1 MDLWLNRRP
10 EVPKRTDL
18 KRILIIG
25 SGPIV
30 IGQAG
35 EFDYSGTQAVRAL
48 KEEGYSVSLVNSNPA
63 TIMTDPE
70 LSDATYMVPLTADAV
85 SKVLEKDRPDAILP
99 TMGGQT
105 ALNLS
110 IELSDRGILKRLG
123 IELIG
128 TSVETIRKAEDR
140 GLFKKA
146 MESIGL
152 ASPVSF
158 VAHSLSDA
166 RKALDHLSFPIMIR
180 PSFTLGGSGGGVVFN
195 LEEFE
200 QRVAV
205 GLEMSP
211 VHEVLVEESLLGWKE
226 FELEV
231 VRDRSDNAIV
241 VCSIENLD
249 PMGVHTG
256 DSITVAPQMTLPDR
270 EYQYLRNSAI
280 AILREIGVETGGSNV
295 QFAVHPDTGRV
306 VVIEMNPRVSR
317 SSALASK
324 ATGFPIARVATKV
337 AIGYTLDE
345 IPNDITGTTPASFEP
360 SLDYVVVKIPRF
372 HFEKFPQASRV
383 LGPQMQSVG
392 EVMGIGHNFKEA
404 FQKALRS
411 LENNTY
417 GLMPLKLPSDP
428 EDIAQILKTPLDN
441 RIHAIGEVFRRGVS
455 LEQVRE
461 WTGIDAWFLR
471 EIREI
476 IELEREIGRLKGEP
490 LALFPEEL
498 LLKAKKDGF
507 SDQMLARLLGHPEES
522 VREMRLRRGVVIH
535 HRHVDTCAAEFASRT
550 PYLYGTYGGEEEM
563 LPVDTTPKPVVI
575 LGSGPNRI
583 GQGVEF
589 DYCCVHGVMALRE
602 AGVEAVMVNCNPE
615 TVSTDFD
622 ISDRLHFDPLAI
634 EDVLS
639 ILDRENPRGVVVQFG
654 GQTPLKLSRKLAE
667 LGIPILGTSPDMT
680 DLAEDRERF
689 RAVIEELGLKQP
701 SSALA
706 HAIGE
711 APEQVRKIGFP
722 VLVRPSYV
730 LGGEAMEV
738 LYDEEGLQ
746 EYLKRIQD
754 MDFRFPLLIDSFIGQ
769 ATEVDVDA
777 LCDGSEVFV
786 AGILEHIE
794 EAGIHSGDSSCFL
807 PPMNLSANVLS
818 VIRQQSRQLGLAMG
832 VRGLMNIQ
840 FAVQNETV
848 YVLEVN
854 PRASR
859 TVPFVSKSIGIP
871 LAKMA
876 MRILLGSTLRELG
889 LNEADISHRF
899 VAVKEAV
906 FPFRKFQGVDTL
918 LGPEM
923 KSTGEVMGISGE
935 FGKAFLDAQ
944 EASGMMLPRAGTVL
958 ISVSDQ
964 DKAPILPVAKEL
976 VSLGFRLVATKGTR
990 QFLASGGVPVEEV
1003 LKVKEGRPHIVDH
1016 IKNGDIQIV
1025 INTVSGRTAQKDSLS
1040 IRREALVR
1048 NIPYYTTVAGARAAS
1063 SALSS
1068 ELSGGR
1074 PGPVYSLQEIFRAA
1088 PSP

>member
-1 MDLWLNRRP
+1 MPR
-10 EVPKRTDL
+10 RTDL

-48 KEEGYSVSLVNSNPA
+48 KEEGYEVSLVNSNPA

-70 LSDATYMVPLTADAV
+70 LSDATYMVPLTLEAV
-85 SKVLEKDRPDAILP
+85 EKVLEKDRPDAILP

-110 IELSDRGILKRLG
+110 VALADAGVLSRLG

-128 TSVETIRKAEDR
+128 TTVETIRKAEDR

-152 ASPVSF
+152 ASPKSF
-158 VAHSLSDA
+158 VVHSLEEA
-166 RKALDHLSFPIMIR
+166 RQVLAEFSFPLMIR

-195 LEEFE
+195 REEFE
-200 QRVAV
+200 QRLLV

-231 VRDRSDNAIV
+231 VRDRADNAII

-256 DSITVAPQMTLPDR
+256 DSITVAPAMTLTDR
-270 EYQYLRNSAI
+270 EFQDLRNASI
-280 AILREIGVETGGSNV
+280 AVLREVGVETGGSNV
-295 QFAVHPDTGRV
+295 QFAIHPETGRV

-345 IPNDITGTTPASFEP
+345 IVNDITGTTPASFEP
-360 SLDYVVVKIPRF
+360 SIDYVVVKIPRF

-404 FQKALRS
+404 FLKALRS
-411 LENNTY
+411 LENNSY
-417 GLMPLKLPSDP
+417 GLMPIALPEDP
-428 EDIAQILKTPLDN
+428 EDVAQILKSPIDT
-441 RIHAIGEVFRRGVS
+441 RIHGVAEAFRRGFPVD
-455 LEQVRE
+455 RIHE
-461 WTGIDAWFLR
+461 WTGIDPWFLH
-471 EIREI
+471 EIRDLI
-476 IELEREIGRLKGEP
+476 QLERAVLQFKGEH
-490 LALFPEEL
+490 LALFPEPL
-498 LLKAKKDGF
+498 LISAKRNGF
-507 SDQMLARLLGHPEES
+507 SDRALSHLLGQDEDAI
-522 VREMRLRRGVVIH
+522 REMRLRRGILLH
-535 HRHVDTCAAEFASRT
+535 HRHVDTCAAEFEART
-550 PYLYGTYGGEEEM
+550 PYLYGTYGGREEVAPRSGERRS
-563 LPVDTTPKPVVI
+563 VVI

-602 AGVEAVMVNCNPE
+602 HGIEAVMINCNPE

-622 ISDRLHFDPLAI
+622 LSDRLYFDPLTL
-634 EDVLS
+634 EDVLA
-639 ILDRENPRGVVVQFG
+639 ILEKENPMGVVVQFG
-654 GQTPLKLSRKLAE
+654 GQTPLRLSGKLAK
-667 LGIPILGTSPDMT
+667 LGIPILGTQPDMT

-689 RAVIEELGLKQP
+689 REVIEKLGLKQP
-701 SSALA
+701 ASALA
-706 HAIGE
+706 HSIEETGVLA
-711 APEQVRKIGFP
+711 RTIGFP
-722 VLVRPSYV
+722 LLIRPSYV
-730 LGGEAMEV
+730 LGGEAMEI
-738 LYDEEGLQ
+738 LYDDEGLT
-746 EYLKRIQD
+746 EYLKRVQSL
-754 MDFRFPLLIDSFIGQ
+754 DFRFPLLIDSFIGQ

-777 LCDGSEVFV
+777 LCDGEDVFV

-794 EAGIHSGDSSCFL
+794 EAGIHSGDSACFL
-807 PPMNLSANVLS
+807 PPLNLSPEVLS
-818 VIRQQSRQLGLAMG
+818 RIREETRKLGMFMG

-871 LAKMA
+871 IAKMA
-876 MRILLGSTLRELG
+876 MRILLGASLKELG
-889 LNEADISHRF
+889 LLDLPAGHRY
-899 VAVKEAV
+899 VSVKEAV

-923 KSTGEVMGISGE
+923 KSTGEVMGIGE
-935 FGKAFLDAQ
+935 KFGKAFLDAQ
-944 EASGMMLPRAGTVL
+944 EAAGMTLPRSGTVF

-964 DKAPILPVAKEL
+964 DKAAIVSVAQSL
-976 VSLGFRLVATKGTR
+976 ASLGFRIVATHGTR
-990 QFLASGGVPVEEV
+990 VFLEGHGIAVEEV
-1003 LKVKEGRPHIVDH
+1003 LKVKEGRPHVVDQ
-1016 IKNGDIQIV
+1016 IKNGEIQLV

-1040 IRREALVR
+1040 IRRETLVR
-1048 NIPYYTTVAGARAAS
+1048 NIPYYTTVAGAKAVS
-1063 SALSS
+1063 LALSG
-1068 ELSGGR
+1068 ELDGDKQA
-1074 PGPVYSLQEIFRAA
+1074 PVLSLQEIFGRSS
-1088 PSP
+1088 SPLP

>member
-1 MDLWLNRRP
+1 MPR
-10 EVPKRTDL
+10 RTDL

-48 KEEGYSVSLVNSNPA
+48 KEEGYDVSLVNSNPA

-70 LSDATYMVPLTADAV
+70 LSDATYMVPLTVEAV
-85 SKVLEKDRPDAILP
+85 ERVLEKDRPDAILP

-110 IELSDRGILKRLG
+110 VALSDAGVLSRLG

-152 ASPVSF
+152 ASPKSF
-158 VAHSLSDA
+158 IVHSLEDA
-166 RKALDHLSFPIMIR
+166 RQVLLEFNFPIMIR
-180 PSFTLGGSGGGVVFN
+180 PSFTLGGSGGGVVYN
-195 LEEFE
+195 REEFE
-200 QRVAV
+200 QRLLV

-231 VRDRSDNAIV
+231 VRDRVDNAII

-256 DSITVAPQMTLPDR
+256 DSITVAPAMTLTDR
-270 EYQYLRNSAI
+270 EFQYLRNASI
-280 AILREIGVETGGSNV
+280 AILREVGVETGGSNV
-295 QFAVHPDTGRV
+295 QFAVHPETGRV

-345 IPNDITGTTPASFEP
+345 IQNDITGTTPASFEP
-360 SLDYVVVKIPRF
+360 SIDYVVVKVPRF

-404 FQKALRS
+404 FLKALRS
-411 LENNTY
+411 LENNSY
-417 GLMPLKLPSDP
+417 GLMPIALPEDP
-428 EDIAQILKTPLDN
+428 EDVAQILRSPIDT
-441 RIHAIGEVFRRGVS
+441 RIHAIAEAFRRGFS
-455 LEQVRE
+455 LDKLHE
-461 WTGIDAWFLR
+461 WTGVDPWFLR
-471 EIREI
+471 EIRELI
-476 IELEREIGRLKGEP
+476 QIEHSIAQYKGEP
-490 LALFPEEL
+490 LAIFPEPL
-498 LLKAKKDGF
+498 LVSAKRNGF
-507 SDQMLARLLGHPEES
+507 SDRALSHLLGQEEDS
-522 VREMRLRRGVVIH
+522 IREMRLRRGLILH
-535 HRHVDTCAAEFASRT
+535 YRHVDTCAAEFEAQT
-550 PYLYGTYGGEEEM
+550 PYLYGTYGGKDEGG
-563 LPVDTTPKPVVI
+563 TKNGARQSVVI

-602 AGVEAVMVNCNPE
+602 SGFEAVMVNCNPE

-622 ISDRLHFDPLAI
+622 LSDRLYFDPLTM
-634 EDVLS
+634 EDVLA
-639 ILDRENPRGVVVQFG
+639 ILEREKPMGVVVQFG
-654 GQTPLKLSRKLAE
+654 GQTPLRLSRKLME
-667 LGIPILGTSPDMT
+667 LGIPILGTQPDMT

-689 RAVIEELGLKQP
+689 RTVIQDLGLKQP
-701 SSALA
+701 ASALA
-706 HAIGE
+706 HSIDEAGVLAKTIGY
-711 APEQVRKIGFP
+711 PLLI
-722 VLVRPSYV
+722 RPSYV
-730 LGGEAMEV
+730 LGGEAMEI
-738 LYDEEGLQ
+738 LYDDDGLT
-746 EYLKRIQD
+746 EYLKRIFSL
-754 MDFRFPLLIDSFIGQ
+754 DFRFPLLIDSFIGQ

-777 LCDGSEVFV
+777 LCDGQDVFV

-794 EAGIHSGDSSCFL
+794 EAGIHSGDSACFL
-807 PPMNLSANVLS
+807 PPLNLSPSTLS
-818 VIRQQSRQLGLAMG
+818 RIREETCRLGLFMG

-876 MRILLGSTLRELG
+876 MRILLGETIADLG
-889 LNEADISHRF
+889 LLGSSTGHPY
-899 VAVKEAV
+899 VSVKEAV

-923 KSTGEVMGISGE
+923 KSTGEVMGIGKE

-944 EASGMMLPRAGTVL
+944 EAAGMILPRSGTVF
-958 ISVSDQ
+958 ISVSDH
-964 DKAPILPVAKEL
+964 DKPAIIPVARSL
-976 VSLGFRLVATKGTR
+976 SALGFRLVATHGTR
-990 QFLASGGVPVEEV
+990 LFLEGQGITVEEV
-1003 LKVKEGRPHIVDH
+1003 LKVKEGRPHVVDQ
-1016 IKNGDIQIV
+1016 IKNGEIQLV
-1025 INTVSGRTAQKDSLS
+1025 INTVSGRAAQKDSLS
-1040 IRREALVR
+1040 IRRETLTR
-1048 NIPYYTTVAGARAAS
+1048 NIPYYTTVAGAKAVS
-1063 SALSS
+1063 SALSA
-1068 ELSGGR
+1068 EISGNE
-1074 PGPVYSLQEIFRAA
+1074 PAPVLSLQEIFRKTSTIL
-1088 PSP
+1088 P

>member
-1 MDLWLNRRP
+1 M
-10 EVPKRTDL
+10 PKRTDL
-18 KRILIIG
+18 TSILIIG

-48 KEEGYSVSLVNSNPA
+48 KEEGFRVSLVNSNPA
-63 TIMTDPE
+63 TIMTDPQ
-70 LSDATYMVPLTADAV
+70 LSDATYMVPLTVDAV
-85 SKVLEKDRPDAILP
+85 TRVLEKERPDAILP

-105 ALNLS
+105 ALNLAVM
-110 IELSDRGILKRLG
+110 LSDRGVLKRLG

-146 MESIGL
+146 MEDIGL
-152 ASPVSF
+152 ASPRSF
-158 VAHSLSDA
+158 VAHSMAEA
-166 RKALDHLSFPIMIR
+166 RLALGELSFPIMIR

-200 QRVAV
+200 QRVQV

-211 VHEVLVEESLLGWKE
+211 VREVLVEESLLGWKE

-231 VRDRSDNAIV
+231 VRDRADNAII

-270 EYQYLRNSAI
+270 EYQYLRNASI
-280 AILREIGVETGGSNV
+280 AILREVGVETGGSNV
-295 QFAVHPDTGRV
+295 QFAVHPETGRV

-345 IPNDITGTTPASFEP
+345 IQNDITGSTPASFEP

-411 LENNTY
+411 LENNTH
-417 GLMPLKLPSDP
+417 GLMPVHLPDDP
-428 EDIAQILKTPLDN
+428 MDLAQLLKTPLDN
-441 RIHAIGEVFRRGVS
+441 RIHAVGEVFRQGFSV
-455 LEQVRE
+455 EQIRE
-461 WTGIDAWFLR
+461 WTGIDPWFLR

-476 IELEREIGRLKGEP
+476 VEMEKEIARYAGEP
-490 LALFPEEL
+490 LALFPENL
-498 LLKAKKDGF
+498 LLEAKKDGF
-507 SDQMLARLLGHPEES
+507 SDTMLARLLGQSEDN
-522 VREMRLRRGVVIH
+522 VREMRRRRGIVLH

-550 PYLYGTYGGEEEM
+550 PYLYGTYGGAEEM
-563 LPVDTTPKPVVI
+563 PPVNPSRKPVVI

-602 AGVEAVMVNCNPE
+602 QGVEAVMINCNPE

-622 ISDRLHFDPLAI
+622 ISDRLHFDPLSI
-634 EDVLS
+634 EDVLA
-639 ILDRENPRGVVVQFG
+639 ILERENPAGVVVQFG
-654 GQTPLKLSRKLAE
+654 GQTPLKLSGKLAE
-667 LGIPILGTSPDMT
+667 AGIPILGTSPDMT

-689 RAVIEELGLKQP
+689 RAVIEKLGLKQP
-701 SSALA
+701 PSALA
-706 HAIGE
+706 HTIGE
-711 APEQVRKIGFP
+711 TGGLAREIGFP

-738 LYDEEGLQ
+738 LYDDEGLD
-746 EYLKRIQD
+746 EYLKRVQSL
-754 MDFRFPLLIDSFIGQ
+754 DFRFPLLIDSFIGQ

-777 LCDGSEVFV
+777 LCDQSEVFV

-794 EAGIHSGDSSCFL
+794 EAGIHSGDSACFL
-807 PPMNLSANVLS
+807 PPMSLSPGVLQE
-818 VIRQQSRQLGLAMG
+818 IRRQTRQLGLALG

-848 YVLEVN
+848 FVLEVN

-876 MRILLGSTLRELG
+876 MRILLGATIRSLG
-889 LNEADISHRF
+889 LKEEEVSHRF
-899 VAVKEAV
+899 VSVKEAV

-923 KSTGEVMGISGE
+923 KSTGEVMGIAGS
-935 FGKAFLDAQ
+935 FGRAFFDAQ
-944 EASGMMLPRAGTVL
+944 EASGMTLPRSGTVL
-958 ISVSDQ
+958 ISVSDK
-964 DKAPILPVAKEL
+964 DKAPILSVARSL
-976 VSLGFRLVATKGTR
+976 IALGFRLVATQGTC
-990 QFLASGGVPVEEV
+990 QFLSNAGVSVEEV
-1003 LKVKEGRPHIVDH
+1003 RKVKEGRPHIVDH
-1016 IKNGDIQIV
+1016 LKNGEIQIV
-1025 INTVSGRTAQKDSLS
+1025 INTVSGRTAQRDSLS

-1048 NIPYYTTVAGARAAS
+1048 NIPYYTTVAGARAAA

-1068 ELSGGR
+1068 ELSGSR
-1074 PGPVYSLQEIFRAA
+1074 QTEVHSLQEIFGEVS
-1088 PSP
+1088 SP

>member
-1 MDLWLNRRP
+1 MPR
-10 EVPKRTDL
+10 RTDL

-48 KEEGYSVSLVNSNPA
+48 KEEGYEVSLVNSNPA

-70 LSDATYMVPLTADAV
+70 LSDATYMVPLTLEAV
-85 SKVLEKDRPDAILP
+85 EKVLEKDRPDAILP

-110 IELSDRGILKRLG
+110 VALADAGVLSRLG

-128 TSVETIRKAEDR
+128 TTVETIRKAEDR

-152 ASPVSF
+152 ASPKSF
-158 VAHSLSDA
+158 VVHSLEEA
-166 RKALDHLSFPIMIR
+166 RQVLAEFSFPLMIR

-195 LEEFE
+195 REEFE
-200 QRVAV
+200 QRLLV

-231 VRDRSDNAIV
+231 VRDRADNAII

-256 DSITVAPQMTLPDR
+256 DSITVAPAMTLTDR
-270 EYQYLRNSAI
+270 EFQDLRNASI
-280 AILREIGVETGGSNV
+280 AVLREVGVETGGSNV
-295 QFAVHPDTGRV
+295 QFAIHPETGRV

-345 IPNDITGTTPASFEP
+345 IVNDITGTTPASFEP
-360 SLDYVVVKIPRF
+360 SIDYVVVKIPRF

-404 FQKALRS
+404 FLKALRS
-411 LENNTY
+411 LENNSY
-417 GLMPLKLPSDP
+417 GLMPISLPEDP
-428 EDIAQILKTPLDN
+428 EDVAQILKSPIDT
-441 RIHAIGEVFRRGVS
+441 RIHGVAEAFRRGFPVD
-455 LEQVRE
+455 RIHE
-461 WTGIDAWFLR
+461 WTGIDPWFLH
-471 EIREI
+471 EIRDLI
-476 IELEREIGRLKGEP
+476 QLERAVLQFKGEP
-490 LALFPEEL
+490 LALFPEPL
-498 LLKAKKDGF
+498 LISAKRNGF
-507 SDQMLARLLGHPEES
+507 SDRALSHLLGQDEDAI
-522 VREMRLRRGVVIH
+522 REMRLRRGILLH
-535 HRHVDTCAAEFASRT
+535 HRHVDTCAAEFEART
-550 PYLYGTYGGEEEM
+550 PYLYGTYGGREEVAPRSGERRS
-563 LPVDTTPKPVVI
+563 VVI

-602 AGVEAVMVNCNPE
+602 HGIEAVMINCNPE

-622 ISDRLHFDPLAI
+622 LSDRLYFDPLTL
-634 EDVLS
+634 EDVLA
-639 ILDRENPRGVVVQFG
+639 ILEKENPMGVVVQFG
-654 GQTPLKLSRKLAE
+654 GQTPLRLSGKLAK
-667 LGIPILGTSPDMT
+667 LGIPILGTQPDMT

-689 RAVIEELGLKQP
+689 REVIEKLGLKQP
-701 SSALA
+701 ASALA
-706 HAIGE
+706 HSIEETGVLA
-711 APEQVRKIGFP
+711 RTIGFP
-722 VLVRPSYV
+722 LLIRPSYV
-730 LGGEAMEV
+730 LGGEAMEI
-738 LYDEEGLQ
+738 LYDDEGLT
-746 EYLKRIQD
+746 EYLKRVQSL
-754 MDFRFPLLIDSFIGQ
+754 DFRFPLLIDSFIGQ

-777 LCDGSEVFV
+777 LCDGEDVFV

-794 EAGIHSGDSSCFL
+794 EAGIHSGDSACFL
-807 PPMNLSANVLS
+807 PPLNLSPEVLS
-818 VIRQQSRQLGLAMG
+818 RIREETRKLGMFMG

-871 LAKMA
+871 IAKMA
-876 MRILLGSTLRELG
+876 MRILLGASLKELG
-889 LNEADISHRF
+889 LLDLPAGHRY
-899 VAVKEAV
+899 VSVKEAV

-923 KSTGEVMGISGE
+923 KSTGEVMGIGE
-935 FGKAFLDAQ
+935 KFGKAFLDAQ
-944 EASGMMLPRAGTVL
+944 EAAGMTLPRSGTVF

-964 DKAPILPVAKEL
+964 DKAAIVSVAQSL
-976 VSLGFRLVATKGTR
+976 ASLGFRIVATHGTR
-990 QFLASGGVPVEEV
+990 VFLEGHGIAVEEV
-1003 LKVKEGRPHIVDH
+1003 LKVKEGRPHVVDQ
-1016 IKNGDIQIV
+1016 IKNGEIQLV

-1040 IRREALVR
+1040 IRRETLVR
-1048 NIPYYTTVAGARAAS
+1048 NIPYYTTVAGAKAVS
-1063 SALSS
+1063 LALSG
-1068 ELSGGR
+1068 ELDGDKQA
-1074 PGPVYSLQEIFRAA
+1074 PVLSLQEIFGRSS
-1088 PSP
+1088 SPLP

>member
-1 MDLWLNRRP
+1 MPR
-10 EVPKRTDL
+10 RTDL

-48 KEEGYSVSLVNSNPA
+48 KEEGYEVSLVNSNPA

-70 LSDATYMVPLTADAV
+70 LSDATYMVPLTLEAV
-85 SKVLEKDRPDAILP
+85 EKVLEKDRPDAILP

-110 IELSDRGILKRLG
+110 VALADAGVLSRLG

-128 TSVETIRKAEDR
+128 TTVETIRKAEDR

-152 ASPVSF
+152 ASPKSF
-158 VAHSLSDA
+158 VVHSLEEA
-166 RKALDHLSFPIMIR
+166 RQVLAEFSFPLMIR

-195 LEEFE
+195 REEFE
-200 QRVAV
+200 QRLLV

-231 VRDRSDNAIV
+231 VRDRADNAII

-256 DSITVAPQMTLPDR
+256 DSITVAPAMTLTDR
-270 EYQYLRNSAI
+270 EFQDLRNASI
-280 AILREIGVETGGSNV
+280 AVLREVGVETGGSNV
-295 QFAVHPDTGRV
+295 QFAIHPETGRV

-345 IPNDITGTTPASFEP
+345 IVNDITGTTPASFEP
-360 SLDYVVVKIPRF
+360 SIDYVVVKIPRF

-404 FQKALRS
+404 FLKALRS
-411 LENNTY
+411 LENNSY
-417 GLMPLKLPSDP
+417 GLMPIALPEDP
-428 EDIAQILKTPLDN
+428 EDVAQILKSPIDT
-441 RIHAIGEVFRRGVS
+441 RIHGVAEAFRRGFPVD
-455 LEQVRE
+455 RIHE
-461 WTGIDAWFLR
+461 WTGIDPWFLH
-471 EIREI
+471 EIRDLI
-476 IELEREIGRLKGEP
+476 QLERAVLQFKGEP
-490 LALFPEEL
+490 LALFPEPL
-498 LLKAKKDGF
+498 LISAKRNGF
-507 SDQMLARLLGHPEES
+507 SDRALSHLLGQDEDAI
-522 VREMRLRRGVVIH
+522 REMRLRRGILLH
-535 HRHVDTCAAEFASRT
+535 HRHVDTCAAEFEART
-550 PYLYGTYGGEEEM
+550 PYLYGTYGGRDEVAPRSGERRS
-563 LPVDTTPKPVVI
+563 VVI

-602 AGVEAVMVNCNPE
+602 HGIEAVMINCNPE

-622 ISDRLHFDPLAI
+622 LSDRLYFDPLTL
-634 EDVLS
+634 EDVLA
-639 ILDRENPRGVVVQFG
+639 ILEKENPMGVVVQFG
-654 GQTPLKLSRKLAE
+654 GQTPLRLSGKLAK
-667 LGIPILGTSPDMT
+667 LGIPILGTQPDMT

-689 RAVIEELGLKQP
+689 REVIEKLGLKQP
-701 SSALA
+701 ASALA
-706 HAIGE
+706 HSIEETGVLA
-711 APEQVRKIGFP
+711 RTIGFP
-722 VLVRPSYV
+722 LLIRPSYV
-730 LGGEAMEV
+730 LGGEAMEI
-738 LYDEEGLQ
+738 LYDDEGLT
-746 EYLKRIQD
+746 EYLKRVQSL
-754 MDFRFPLLIDSFIGQ
+754 DFRFPLLIDSFIGQ

-777 LCDGSEVFV
+777 LCDGEDVFV

-794 EAGIHSGDSSCFL
+794 EAGIHSGDSACFL
-807 PPMNLSANVLS
+807 PPLNLSPEVLS
-818 VIRQQSRQLGLAMG
+818 RIREETRKLGMFMG

-871 LAKMA
+871 IAKMA
-876 MRILLGSTLRELG
+876 MRILLGASLKELG
-889 LNEADISHRF
+889 LLDLPAGHRY
-899 VAVKEAV
+899 VSVKEAV

-923 KSTGEVMGISGE
+923 KSTGEVMGIGE
-935 FGKAFLDAQ
+935 KFGKAFLDAQ
-944 EASGMMLPRAGTVL
+944 EAAGMTLPRSGTVF

-964 DKAPILPVAKEL
+964 DKAAIVSVAQSL
-976 VSLGFRLVATKGTR
+976 ASLGFRIVATHGTR
-990 QFLASGGVPVEEV
+990 VFLEGHGIAVEEV
-1003 LKVKEGRPHIVDH
+1003 LKVKEGRPHVVDQ
-1016 IKNGDIQIV
+1016 IKNGEIQLV

-1040 IRREALVR
+1040 IRRETLVR
-1048 NIPYYTTVAGARAAS
+1048 NIPYYTTVAGAKAVS
-1063 SALSS
+1063 LALSG
-1068 ELSGGR
+1068 ELDGDKQA
-1074 PGPVYSLQEIFRAA
+1074 PVLSLQEIFGRSS
-1088 PSP
+1088 SPLP

>member
-1 MDLWLNRRP
+1 MPR
-10 EVPKRTDL
+10 RTDL

-48 KEEGYSVSLVNSNPA
+48 KEEGYEVSLVNSNPA

-70 LSDATYMVPLTADAV
+70 LSDATYMVPLTLEAV
-85 SKVLEKDRPDAILP
+85 EKVLEKDRPDAILP

-110 IELSDRGILKRLG
+110 VALADAGVLSRLG

-128 TSVETIRKAEDR
+128 TTVETIRKAEDR

-152 ASPVSF
+152 ASPKSF
-158 VAHSLSDA
+158 VVHSLEEA
-166 RKALDHLSFPIMIR
+166 RQVLAEFSFPLMIR

-195 LEEFE
+195 REEFE
-200 QRVAV
+200 QRLLV

-231 VRDRSDNAIV
+231 VRDRADNAII

-256 DSITVAPQMTLPDR
+256 DSITVAPAMTLTDR
-270 EYQYLRNSAI
+270 EFQDLRNASI
-280 AILREIGVETGGSNV
+280 AVLREVGVETGGSNV
-295 QFAVHPDTGRV
+295 QFAIHPETGRV

-345 IPNDITGTTPASFEP
+345 IVNDITGTTPASFEP
-360 SLDYVVVKIPRF
+360 SIDYVVVKIPRF

-404 FQKALRS
+404 FLKALRS
-411 LENNTY
+411 LENNSY
-417 GLMPLKLPSDP
+417 GLMPIALPEDP
-428 EDIAQILKTPLDN
+428 EDVAQILKSPIDT
-441 RIHAIGEVFRRGVS
+441 RIHGVAEAFRRGFPVD
-455 LEQVRE
+455 RIHE
-461 WTGIDAWFLR
+461 WTGIDPWFLH
-471 EIREI
+471 EIRDLI
-476 IELEREIGRLKGEP
+476 QLERAVLQFKGEP
-490 LALFPEEL
+490 LALFPEPL
-498 LLKAKKDGF
+498 LISAKRNGF
-507 SDQMLARLLGHPEES
+507 SDRALSHLLGQDEDAI
-522 VREMRLRRGVVIH
+522 REMRLRRGILLH
-535 HRHVDTCAAEFASRT
+535 HRHVDTCAAEFEART
-550 PYLYGTYGGEEEM
+550 PYLYGTYGGRDEVAPRSGERRS
-563 LPVDTTPKPVVI
+563 VVI

-602 AGVEAVMVNCNPE
+602 HGIEAVMINCNPE

-622 ISDRLHFDPLAI
+622 LSDRLYFDPLTL
-634 EDVLS
+634 EDVLA
-639 ILDRENPRGVVVQFG
+639 ILEKENPMGVVVQFG
-654 GQTPLKLSRKLAE
+654 GQTPLRLSGKLAK
-667 LGIPILGTSPDMT
+667 LGIPILGTQPDMT

-689 RAVIEELGLKQP
+689 REVIEKLGLKQP
-701 SSALA
+701 ASALA
-706 HAIGE
+706 HSIEETGVLA
-711 APEQVRKIGFP
+711 RTIGFP
-722 VLVRPSYV
+722 LLIRPSYV
-730 LGGEAMEV
+730 LGGEAMEI
-738 LYDEEGLQ
+738 LYDDEGLT
-746 EYLKRIQD
+746 EYLKRVQSL
-754 MDFRFPLLIDSFIGQ
+754 DFRFPLLIDSFIGQ

-777 LCDGSEVFV
+777 LCDGEDVFV

-794 EAGIHSGDSSCFL
+794 EAGIHSGDSACFL
-807 PPMNLSANVLS
+807 PPLNLSPEVLS
-818 VIRQQSRQLGLAMG
+818 RIREETRKLGMFMG

-871 LAKMA
+871 IAKMA
-876 MRILLGSTLRELG
+876 MRILLGASLKELG
-889 LNEADISHRF
+889 LLDLPAGHRY
-899 VAVKEAV
+899 VSVKEAV

-923 KSTGEVMGISGE
+923 KSTGEVMGIGE
-935 FGKAFLDAQ
+935 KFGKAFLDAQ
-944 EASGMMLPRAGTVL
+944 EAAGMTLPRSGTVF

-964 DKAPILPVAKEL
+964 DKAAIVSVAQSL
-976 VSLGFRLVATKGTR
+976 ASLGFRIVATHGTR
-990 QFLASGGVPVEEV
+990 VFLEGQGIAVEEV
-1003 LKVKEGRPHIVDH
+1003 LKVKEGRPHVVDQ
-1016 IKNGDIQIV
+1016 IKNGEIQLV

-1040 IRREALVR
+1040 IRRETLVR
-1048 NIPYYTTVAGARAAS
+1048 NIPYYTTVAGAKAVS
-1063 SALSS
+1063 LALSG
-1068 ELSGGR
+1068 ELDGDKQA
-1074 PGPVYSLQEIFRAA
+1074 PVLSLQEIFGRSS
-1088 PSP
+1088 SPLP